1 MPIIRM
7 ENVWYTYNRGTPIQT
22 PALSGFSLDI
32 SRGSFV
38 ALAGHTGSG
47 KSTVL
52 RHLNGLLLPH
62 GGRVLVEG
70 SDTRDKS
77 FRKSLWNKVGLV
89 LQYPERQFFEE
100 TVFREVAVGPNNL
113 GLSPSEVED
122 RVHEA
127 LAVVGI
133 DRRIARETSP
143 YALSGGEQRRV
154 ALASV
159 LALRPGV
166 LALDEPTAGI
176 DFKVRQRIFE
186 ALVELKNHQGVTI
199 IMASHNMDD
208 MARLADR
215 IVVIKEGRA
224 LLEGTPGQV
233 FANPG
238 LVREA
243 GLNLPFPSEVMAR
256 LREKGFNT
264 TGTPALTVDE
274 AAEEIIKHMGTRKTA
289 Q

>member
-1 MPIIRM
+1 MIRM
-7 ENVWYTYNRGTPIQT
+7 DNIWYAYNRGTPIQT
-22 PALSGFSLDI
+22 NALSGLSLAV

-52 RHLNGLLLPH
+52 QHLNGLLLPQK
-62 GGRVLVEG
+62 GRVLVEEA
-70 SDTRDKS
+70 DTRDKS
-77 FRKSLWNKVGLV
+77 FRRSLWAKVGLV
-89 LQYPERQFFEE
+89 QQYPERQFFEE
-100 TVFREVAVGPNNL
+100 TVFSEVAVGPNNL
-113 GLSPSEVED
+113 GLSPAEVED
-122 RVHEA
+122 RVLEA

-133 DRRIARETSP
+133 DRKRARETSP

-176 DFKVRQRIFE
+176 DFMGRQRIFK
-186 ALVELKNHQGVTI
+186 ALADLKSQGVTI

-208 MARLADR
+208 VARMADR
-215 IVVIKEGRA
+215 VVVIKEGRA
-224 LLEGTPGQV
+224 LLEGSPRQV
-233 FANPG
+233 FASQG
-238 LVREA
+238 CVREA

-264 TGTPALTVDE
+264 EAPALTVDE
-274 AAEEIIKHMGTRKTA
+274 AAEEIIKCVGARKTA